1 MEKCV
6 SVIVPV
12 YNTKAYLKDCIESIL
27 AQTHKN
33 LEVILVDDGSS
44 DGSRA
49 ILEEYAQKDSRIRL
63 LFQENA
69 GQGVARNR
77 ALDSMRGD
85 FVAFIDSDDRIMP
98 DMFEKMTAEM
108 EKEDCDVAVC
118 GIRSVSLFTGRQ
130 ADAKTV
136 SEVKIL
142 ENEAIIEAY
151 LKGDIFTGMCD
162 KIYRAH
168 LFKDV
173 RFPAIR
179 SREDVYILHE
189 VLGTAKRLSFLPFV
203 GYVQN
208 IRPGSTEQKAFNI
221 QKAENTEAA
230 TRRRQAYI
238 RENYPHLYPLVA
250 LSAAKDFH
258 AVLKEILCHNN
269 MIPRGGDYKKYREK
283 LKNEL
288 NAVEKET
295 LSPEMQA
302 AHEKMRADAERPM
315 QFYFSVLPGFAKGKL
330 RRILKSL
337 RK

>member
-1 MEKCV
+1 MEKRV

-12 YNTKAYLKDCIESIL
+12 YNTEAYLKNCIESIL

-33 LEVILVDDGSS
+33 LEVILVDDGST

-49 ILEEYAQKDSRIRL
+49 VLEEYAQKDSRVL
-63 LFQENA
+63 VLSQENA
-69 GQGVARNR
+69 GQGMARNR
-77 ALDSMRGD
+77 ALDIISGD
-85 FVAFIDSDDRIMP
+85 FVAFIDSDDRIVP
-98 DMFEKMTAEM
+98 DMFEKMTDSM

-118 GIRSVSLFTGRQ
+118 GIRRISLVTGRQ
-130 ADAKTV
+130 VDGKTAPDTAVLEDDA
-136 SEVKIL
+136 IM
-142 ENEAIIEAY
+142 EAY
-151 LKGDIFTGMCD
+151 LRGKIFTGMCD

-168 LFKDV
+168 LFKDI

-189 VLGTAKRLSFLPFV
+189 VLGGAKRLCFLPFV

-230 TRRRQAYI
+230 TRRRQAYV

-258 AVLKEILCHNN
+258 VALKAILCRNN
-269 MIPRGGDYKKYREK
+269 MIPCGDDYKKYREK
-283 LKNEL
+283 LTNEL
-288 NAVEKET
+288 AAVDRAT
-295 LSPEMQA
+295 LSSEMQA
-302 AHEKMRADAERPM
+302 AYEKMRADSERPM
-315 QFYFSVLPGFAKGKL
+315 QFYFSVFPEFVKGKL
-330 RRILKSL
+330 RNILKSL

>member
-1 MEKCV
+1 MEKRV

-27 AQTHKN
+27 EQTYKN

-44 DGSRA
+44 DGSCTV
-49 ILEEYAQKDSRIRL
+49 LEEYAQKDSRIRL

-77 ALDSMRGD
+77 ALDVVTGD
-85 FVAFIDSDDRIMP
+85 YIAFVDSDDRIMP
-98 DMFEKMTAEM
+98 DMFESMVTAM
-108 EKEDCDVAVC
+108 EKEDCDISIC
-118 GIRSVSLFTGRQ
+118 GIRSISAYSGKQ
-130 ADAKTV
+130 ADSKTV
-136 SEVKIL
+136 SKVTVL
-142 ENEAIIEAY
+142 EGESIMEAY
-151 LKGDIFTGMCD
+151 VTGKIFTGMCD

-168 LFKDV
+168 LFKDI

-189 VLGTAKRLSFLPFV
+189 VLGGAKRLCFLPFI

-230 TRRRQAYI
+230 TRRRQAYV
-238 RENYPHLYPLVA
+238 RANYPHLYPLVA
-250 LSAAKDFH
+250 LSAAKDYH
-258 AVLKEILCHNN
+258 AVLKEILCRDN

-288 NAVEKET
+288 AAVEKAA

-302 AHEKMRADAERPM
+302 AYDKMREDSERPM
-315 QFYFSVLPGFAKGKL
+315 QFYFGVFPGFVKEKI
-330 RRILKSL
+330 RNILKSL